1 MGTQIVQEPDANN
14 ELTRRYYEEG
24 EERIGGR
31 DGGPYYYT
39 RDHLRSI
46 RELTDGSGA
55 AHARY
60 DYDPYGKQ
68 TKLGGALDVDFGY
81 TGHYFHAPSGLNLAP
96 YRAYNPALGRWLSR
110 DPIGEEGGLNLYG
123 YVGNNPIILVDP
135 TGEIWVE
142 VVVGILVV
150 AIIWI
155 QVTNIPHPPLYTEPP
170 CPPRPI
176 LPPPGGEGGGGPP
189 GGPRPPPPGGGPPP
203 WPGPESP
210 LQSGNRVPSPLGPIP
225 STNPS
230 DPNSPFNSR
239 HGRVRHGR
247 SVPGPMRPP
256 PRVPAPVRGPAR

>member
-1 MGTQIVQEPDANN
+1 MEKTGSTVTSTKQFVWMGTQIVQERDANN

-170 CPPRPI
+170 CPPRPH
-176 LPPPGGEGGGGPP
+176 PTSSRRRRGWGPSWWAAAAP
-189 GGPRPPPPGGGPPP
+189 AWRWAPSLAKVP
-203 WPGPESP
+203 WESP
-210 LQSGNRVPSPLGPIP
+210 LQSGNRVPE
-225 STNPS
+225 
-230 DPNSPFNSR
+230 
-239 HGRVRHGR
+239 
-247 SVPGPMRPP
+247 
-256 PRVPAPVRGPAR
+256 PARALYPPLIRATLTVP